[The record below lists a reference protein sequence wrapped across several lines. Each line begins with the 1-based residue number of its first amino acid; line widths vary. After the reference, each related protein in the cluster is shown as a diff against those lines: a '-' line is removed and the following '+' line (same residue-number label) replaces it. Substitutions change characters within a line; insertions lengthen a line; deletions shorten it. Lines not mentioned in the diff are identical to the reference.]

1 MRIRRATVA
10 DVPAI
15 MKLEGQTSGAA
26 HWSRHQYDHLFF
38 AESLRAENN
47 QAPSEAIVWI
57 VEDEVAND
65 ELAKQE
71 KLHGESAEP
80 VAFLVA
86 HRVGTDWELEN
97 IAVALPVRRRGIATF
112 LLKELI
118 AQATAAG
125 AHKIFL
131 EVRASNHS
139 ARALYRKLHFEEIGL
154 RKSYYSSPPEDAI
167 ICCLRCN

>member
-1 MRIRRATVA
+1 
-10 DVPAI
+10 
-15 MKLEGQTSGAA
+15 MKLEGQTPGAA
-26 HWSRHQYDHLFF
+26 HWSRPQYDHLFF

-65 ELAKQE
+65 ELANQE
-71 KLHGESAEP
+71 KLHGESVEP

-118 AQATAAG
+118 AQATAEG